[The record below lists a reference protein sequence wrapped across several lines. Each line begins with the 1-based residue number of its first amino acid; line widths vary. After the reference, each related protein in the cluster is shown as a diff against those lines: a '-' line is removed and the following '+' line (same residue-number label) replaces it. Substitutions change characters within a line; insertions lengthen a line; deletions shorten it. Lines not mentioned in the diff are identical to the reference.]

1 MDADQDGNHI
11 VTLMLTFLY
20 RYMRPLIDGGFVY
33 IAQPP
38 LYRVDVGKDTHW
50 ILDDRELVKL
60 KQKVSSRSKIQI
72 ARFKGLGEMM
82 PKTLYKTTLDPNNR
96 RLLRVCIPDA
106 MGLETENTISDL
118 MGKDAALRYR
128 AIMDWMK
135 VVDFVDV

>member
-20 RYMRPLIDGGFVY
+20 RYMRPLIDGGYVY

-60 KQKVSSRSKIQI
+60 KQKVSSRSRMQI

-96 RLLRVCIPDA
+96 RLLRVCIPDE
-106 MGLETENTISDL
+106 MGLTTENTITEL

-128 AIMDWMK
+128 AIMEWME